1 MPRIIT
7 ALYEDRGAAERALQA
22 LIETGTARD
31 RIAIIGEKHATGTE
45 VAPSR
50 PPAPDENVTA
60 ALRGLALP
68 GEDTRLFEAGLRR
81 GCALVS
87 VRVDGGDVDRA
98 IQTLEMFD
106 PVDLDR
112 RSQEWLRGG
121 AGATASARSGVDVG
135 EPLGAG
141 LTAGSGQGDTNL
153 ESVPGMGTMGTTPRG
168 SARRICGHRR
178 WACPTRGAVRSR
190 PAVAGPR
197 NAPARPAS
205 MNLRRASKT
214 PTPTFTGAR

>member
-1 MPRIIT
+1 MDASVRPNGTDPDHSPLVSQKSLPQGDPMPRIIT
-7 ALYEDRGAAERALQA
+7 ALFEDRGAAERALQA
-22 LIETGTARD
+22 LIEIGTARD

-98 IQTLEMFD
+98 IQTL
-106 PVDLDR
+106 
-112 RSQEWLRGG
+112 
-121 AGATASARSGVDVG
+121 
-135 EPLGAG
+135 
-141 LTAGSGQGDTNL
+141 
-153 ESVPGMGTMGTTPRG
+153 
-168 SARRICGHRR
+168 
-178 WACPTRGAVRSR
+178 
-190 PAVAGPR
+190 
-197 NAPARPAS
+197 
-205 MNLRRASKT
+205 
-214 PTPTFTGAR
+214 

>member
-81 GCALVS
+81 G
-87 VRVDGGDVDRA
+87 RPR
-98 IQTLEMFD
+98 
-106 PVDLDR
+106 
-112 RSQEWLRGG
+112 
-121 AGATASARSGVDVG
+121 
-135 EPLGAG
+135 LGAG
-141 LTAGSGQGDTNL
+141 
-153 ESVPGMGTMGTTPRG
+153 RW
-168 SARRICGHRR
+168 RRC
-178 WACPTRGAVRSR
+178 R
-190 PAVAGPR
+190 PSDPDA
-197 NAPARPAS
+197 
-205 MNLRRASKT
+205 
-214 PTPTFTGAR
+214 